1 MASHEDDKDEMSG
14 PTCKRIQDWHEQRKE
29 EHHAREFAFQ
39 HCVAGL
45 TLFASFPDP
54 KPLPLKAFMMEYLGT
69 APQMSSLSFTFA
81 LEMLHKDFKKYMY
94 PHGH

>member
-1 MASHEDDKDEMSG
+1 MEKFAESY
-14 PTCKRIQDWHEQRKE
+14 
-29 EHHAREFAFQ
+29 ARQNPDVFSNSDTAFIL
-39 HCVAGL
+39 A
-45 TLFASFPDP
+45 PYP

-94 PHGH
+94 PHDH